1 MKTHRGW
8 IIALMLALAAKAD
21 AQSGSKTLGVV
32 NGEVITEEQVT
43 KAAARE
49 LEGIE
54 LKRLQSEATQKRD
67 MQEAMEKAL
76 NSLLQEKL
84 MDAEA
89 AKRKSQKTR

>member
-8 IIALMLALAAKAD
+8 IIVLMLALAANAG

-32 NGEVITEEQVT
+32 NGEVITEEQVN

-49 LEGIE
+49 LEGLE

-67 MQEAMEKAL
+67 AQEIL
-76 NSLLQEKL
+76 
-84 MDAEA
+84 
-89 AKRKSQKTR
+89 